1 MGSVIQLPPF
11 VSTESLSMA
20 LPSAKTF
27 VGSWILKVAVWQ
39 SDSLACA
46 DDQKSS
52 CTVKCRFCFK
62 CLSFFFFL
70 PFSIVFF
77 CLWLRKS
84 DSFIEFL
91 LCFFSFYNKG
101 IQMLFVCARYES
113 LCTCLSTSSC
123 NLNHTH
129 THKKRARYKL
139 CSPSSRSPH
148 SQVWAGGLVLVKAL
162 FGVSGLLQNCTAA
175 LRVGKSPPKL
185 FWHAAFQ

>member
-11 VSTESLSMA
+11 VSTESLSMTLPA
-20 LPSAKTF
+20 LKHLWALEF
-27 VGSWILKVAVWQ
+27 LKLQ
-39 SDSLACA
+39 SDSLIVLLVQMIRNHLVQSNA
-46 DDQKSS
+46 DSASS
-52 CTVKCRFCFK
+52 V
-62 CLSFFFFL
+62 CLFFSFL

-185 FWHAAFQ
+185 FWRAAFQ